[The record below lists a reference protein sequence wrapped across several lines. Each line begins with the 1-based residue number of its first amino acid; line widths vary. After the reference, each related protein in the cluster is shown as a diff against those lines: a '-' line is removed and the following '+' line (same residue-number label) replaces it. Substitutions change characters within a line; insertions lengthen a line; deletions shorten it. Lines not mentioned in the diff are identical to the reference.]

1 MALGLPSE
9 QAGPQALQQVR
20 TAGASAAIVPASSLR
35 TDPSATVTPS
45 SIALHRQAGSGED
58 LPLLAPDPELS
69 AEFSQLTGQSDAEQT
84 RQRLLAEAATIAA
97 EYTTAPRHL
106 LIVPDPEDQQVTG
119 RGRDRKST
127 RLNSNHVAI
136 SYAAFCL

>member
-1 MALGLPSE
+1 MAQGVPSE

-20 TAGASAAIVPASSLR
+20 TAGARAAIVPASSLR

-69 AEFSQLTGQSDAEQT
+69 EELYQLTGESDAEQT
-84 RQRLLAEAATIAA
+84 RQRLMADNAKIDDDH
-97 EYTTAPRHL
+97 TTALRNQLQIP
-106 LIVPDPEDQQVTG
+106 VT
-119 RGRDRKST
+119 
-127 RLNSNHVAI
+127 A
-136 SYAAFCL
+136 